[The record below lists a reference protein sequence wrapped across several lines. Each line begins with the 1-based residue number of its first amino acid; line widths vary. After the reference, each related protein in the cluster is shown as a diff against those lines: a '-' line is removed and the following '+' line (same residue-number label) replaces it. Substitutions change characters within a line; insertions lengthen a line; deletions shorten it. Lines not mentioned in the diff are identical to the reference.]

1 MKISGAI
8 VEAPGAPFQL
18 AELELDEPRS
28 DEAVVRVE
36 AVGLCHTDLSFAS
49 GWGIPFPLLLG
60 HEGAGVVERVGVDVT
75 LVAPGDRVVI
85 SFAWCG
91 ACTACL
97 DGHPALCA
105 SMPIENMGGFRPDGS
120 ATIHRNG
127 QAVHAN
133 FFGQSSLATRAL
145 CREQHLVKIDPDT
158 PFEVAAPLGC
168 GVQTGAGAVL
178 NVLRP
183 EPGEPFAVFGA
194 GAVGLSAL
202 LAAKL
207 RGAHPIVVVE
217 PHRSRRQLAQELG
230 ATAAFDPAE
239 ADLLDQ
245 LVQVS
250 SGGFVTALDT
260 SGNTEVI
267 RNAFKVLRQ
276 RGALAL
282 VGVNDPCT
290 EVTFPLVELMT
301 GKRVYG
307 TIEGDSVPR
316 LFIPKLLRLWRA
328 GLFPIERLCQVFPLR
343 DISRAV
349 EATRTGEVIK
359 PVLLPQ

>member
-1 MKISGAI
+1 MKISGAV
-8 VEAPGAPFQL
+8 VEAPGGPFQM
-18 AELELDEPRS
+18 AELDLDEHRS
-28 DEAVVRVE
+28 DEAVVRIE
-36 AVGLCHTDLSFAS
+36 AVGLCHTDISFAG

-60 HEGAGVVERVGVDVT
+60 HEGAGVVERVGAAVT
-75 LVAPGDRVVI
+75 QVTPGDHVVI

-91 ACTACL
+91 HCDACL

-105 SMPIENMGGFRPDGS
+105 SMPIENMGGSRPDGS
-120 ATIHRNG
+120 ATVQREG
-127 QAVHAN
+127 QTIHAN
-133 FFGQSSLATRAL
+133 FFGQSSLATHAV

-168 GVQTGAGAVL
+168 GVQTGAGAVF

-183 EPGEPFAVFGA
+183 GPGDPFAVFGA

-207 RGAHPIVVVE
+207 CGAHPIVVVE
-217 PHRSRRQLAQELG
+217 PHASRRQLAQELG
-230 ATAAFDPAE
+230 ATAAFDAAE
-239 ADLLDQ
+239 PGLLDQ
-245 LVQVS
+245 LLQVS
-250 SGGFVTALDT
+250 SGGFVAALDT
-260 SGNTEVI
+260 SGNTDVI
-267 RNAFKVLRQ
+267 RNAFKMLRQ

-282 VGVNDPCT
+282 VGINDPGAD
-290 EVTFPLVELMT
+290 VTFPLLELMT

-316 LFIPKLLRLWRA
+316 LFIPKLLRLWRG
-328 GLFPIERLCQVFPLR
+328 GLFPIERLCRAFPLSA
-343 DISRAV
+343 IGEAV
-349 EATRTGEVIK
+349 EAARSGEVIK